1 MQESNR
7 KYLNNQ
13 SKFIEV
19 HGMNVHYRNE
29 GNGPNI
35 VLLHGAF
42 SSLHTFDAWT
52 EHFKKD
58 YCITRID
65 LPGYGYTGAHPKAD
79 YSLPSYLSV
88 LQDFLNKLNIES
100 CILVG
105 NSLGGLLSWEFA
117 LRNPKRV
124 RKLILIDAVGFVD
137 QLQFPTP
144 FTLARNHLIRQVM
157 KIGIPKLYIK
167 KQVRAVYADRSRIKP
182 GIIDRYFD
190 LFVGE
195 KNHLAFLDFVKQD
208 IKDNSSQLNKL
219 NVPTLILW
227 GKEDR
232 WIPVKI
238 AELFAEKIAHS
249 ELIIYDDCGHVP
261 MEEIP
266 DQTIR
271 DVSSFLQLPSKT

>member
-1 MQESNR
+1 MQEPNR
-7 KYLNNQ
+7 RHLNNQ
-13 SKFIEV
+13 SKFIKI
-19 HGMNVHYRNE
+19 HGMSIHYRRE

-35 VLLHGAF
+35 LLLHGAF

-52 EHFKKD
+52 DHFKKN
-58 YCITRID
+58 YCVTRID

-79 YSLPSYLSV
+79 YSLTSYLSV
-88 LQDFLNKLNIES
+88 LEDFLNELKIES
-100 CILVG
+100 CILGG

-117 LRNPKRV
+117 LRNPKCV
-124 RKLILIDAVGFVD
+124 QKLILIDAVGFVD
-137 QLQFPTP
+137 QFRLPKP
-144 FTLARNHLIRQVM
+144 FTLARNPLVRKVM

-167 KQVRAVYADRSRIKP
+167 KQVRAVYADRTRIQS

-190 LFVGE
+190 LFIGE

-208 IKDNSSQLNKL
+208 IKDNSNQLNKL
-219 NVPTLILW
+219 KVPTLILW

-238 AELFAEKIAHS
+238 AEQFAEKIADS

-266 DQTIR
+266 DKTIR
-271 DVSSFLQLPSKT
+271 DVSSFLQIPTKE